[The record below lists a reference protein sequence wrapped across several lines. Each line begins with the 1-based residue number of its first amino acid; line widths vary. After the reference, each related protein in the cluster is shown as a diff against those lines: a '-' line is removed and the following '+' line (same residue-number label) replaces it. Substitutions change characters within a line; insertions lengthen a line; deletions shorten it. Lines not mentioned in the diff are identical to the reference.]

1 MEEVKVNTELDP
13 EFAQSLVDAYEK
25 AEKEMSE
32 NDIRSNPHSQS
43 VKPQTSVVA
52 AQTHKPR
59 VQQVATKPI
68 KRKKESTADK
78 FKKAFFG
85 EDVTNV
91 KDYVIF
97 DVMIP
102 ALKATLSDMIGNGIE
117 VLLFGESRGKRKKEG
132 SSYGSYYRRRDDR
145 DRDRDRRSNVR
156 GASSFDDIILD
167 SRGEAEEV
175 LSQLS
180 DLAIDYGQASV
191 ADLYDLVGISA
202 NFTDEKYGWF
212 KGELRS
218 AGVRRVRDGYLLELP
233 RASRLD

>member
-1 MEEVKVNTELDP
+1 MAERTVTLTDLTDEQAEAIDN
-13 EFAQSLVDAYEK
+13 K
-25 AEKEMSE
+25 AKE
-32 NDIRSNPHSQS
+32 NDIRVNPYGNSTKSSPPS
-43 VKPQTSVVA
+43 VINKE
-52 AQTHKPR
+52 HKSR
-59 VQQVATKPI
+59 VQQVATNPV
-68 KRKKESTADK
+68 KRKKETTGDK

-85 EDVTNV
+85 EDVVNV

-102 ALKATLSDMIGNGIE
+102 ALKATLSDMVGNGIE
-117 VLLFGESRGKRKKEG
+117 VLLFGEARGKRKKEG
-132 SSYGSYYRRRDDR
+132 KSYASYYRRSDDR
-145 DRDRDRRSNVR
+145 DRDRDRGRSVSR
-156 GASSFDDIILD
+156 SSAWDDIVLD

-180 DLAIDYGQASV
+180 DLAYDYGQATV

-212 KGELRS
+212 KGDLRS

>member
-1 MEEVKVNTELDP
+1 MAEEANVSTNEP
-13 EFAQSLVDAYEK
+13 A
-25 AEKEMSE
+25 KEDTGLKE
-32 NDIRSNPHSQS
+32 TDIRNNPYSEKYLNNSDKAKSQVPA
-43 VKPQTSVVA
+43 VKQE
-52 AQTHKPR
+52 HKPKLET
-59 VQQVATKPI
+59 VVKGSV

-85 EDVTNV
+85 EDVVNV

-102 ALKATLSDMIGNGIE
+102 ALKATFSDMVSNGIE
-117 VLLFGESRGKRKKEG
+117 VLLFGESKGRRKKDG
-132 SSYGSYYRRRDDR
+132 KSYSGYYRRSDDR
-145 DRDRDRRSNVR
+145 DRDRDRRNGVPR
-156 GASSFDDIILD
+156 SSAYDDIVLD

-175 LSQLS
+175 LSQLT
-180 DLAIDYGQASV
+180 DLAYDYGQASV

-212 KGELRS
+212 KGDLRS
-218 AGVRRVRDGYLLELP
+218 ARVCRVRDGFLLELP